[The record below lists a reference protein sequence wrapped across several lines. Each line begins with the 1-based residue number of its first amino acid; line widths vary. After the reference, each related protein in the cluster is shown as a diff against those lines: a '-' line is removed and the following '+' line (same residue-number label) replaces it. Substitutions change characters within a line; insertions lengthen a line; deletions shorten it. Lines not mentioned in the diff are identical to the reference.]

1 MLLEDDITWVFKYVY
16 GASLIICRWKHGV
29 AEKIRRLEG
38 VTNELMAR
46 VPGPAI
52 QAAIQTAIHPQEQTR
67 PEHVEPTES
76 TEEQTW
82 EVDPKCEPASIP
94 ASCISEM
101 SNPSPREAL
110 VPSPANLISRGIL
123 TRHEGEELFQRYH
136 ERLDHL
142 LYRILGDHQSLETV
156 LASSPLLTAAICT
169 VAALHSQTFGHLFD
183 KCYREFK
190 QLVGAT
196 TFSRSHNVDDV
207 RGLCIGAFWLHE
219 LSWSLAGTGRE
230 PTLSSNSTSITDAK
244 NHSRP
249 NRPRDKTKPQHL
261 PSPKR
266 RPLSIHANTAVLPRL
281 RLRPPLLRP
290 VRPPTHVPR
299 LRQHQSSNVI
309 PRNRTRNR
317 RRRATRLAGENLAH
331 LRVRLRYLRR
341 RRRDARPAVQTRPAA
356 PLLHRAG
363 YLVRGLER

>member
-1 MLLEDDITWVFKYVY
+1 
-16 GASLIICRWKHGV
+16 
-29 AEKIRRLEG
+29 
-38 VTNELMAR
+38 MAR
-46 VPGPAI
+46 VPGPVQPAV
-52 QAAIQTAIHPQEQTR
+52 QPPPQPKDQTR
-67 PEHVEPTES
+67 SEHREVENND
-76 TEEQTW
+76 EQTW

-123 TRHEGEELFQRYH
+123 SRHEAEELFQRYH

-142 LYRILGDHQSLETV
+142 LYRILGDHQRLETV

-230 PTLSSNSTSITDAK
+230 PLQVTTPYSNNANK
-244 NHSRP
+244 
-249 NRPRDKTKPQHL
+249 Q
-261 PSPKR
+261 PSESPSK
-266 RPLSIHANTAVLPRL
+266 
-281 RLRPPLLRP
+281 
-290 VRPPTHVPR
+290 
-299 LRQHQSSNVI
+299 
-309 PRNRTRNR
+309 
-317 RRRATRLAGENLAH
+317 
-331 LRVRLRYLRR
+331 
-341 RRRDARPAVQTRPAA
+341 
-356 PLLHRAG
+356 
-363 YLVRGLER
+363 